1 MLLEDGCKFG
11 ASNVKAD
18 CARAITGQWSSA
30 VQISGDHA
38 KVPPEGRARYD
49 GRPSSAMECTS
60 CKRTLEKAKFSKSQ
74 QGKGAARRCK
84 GCCEG
89 SSGEAVELFQS
100 VLDDKTMSQASRD
113 FAMMRMCEP
122 TPLPGVVSRGGGG
135 HQHEVIST
143 MKESDQVLKGEA
155 RSRRTAE
162 QYEETKDSER
172 SADAFNL
179 WGQVVLLELNRISP
193 TKAAEI
199 IKVHG
204 ELPTEHEAVSA
215 AAHASMLNE
224 TMCTPKVAPVSSRP
238 GHFSAFEGMPAL
250 ATAAQRIASD
260 QGESDVARADACCVL
275 SYLEC
280 CNRPPDHK
288 KAIKTLTRAIKLR
301 PNSGLQLD
309 RRAGLHAANRDF
321 ESALADL
328 VRARSLFDGPHAAH
342 LRHVATG
349 NIGKCYHRLGQS
361 QKAIPELE
369 KYVEAAFSGPLE
381 TVLTDRDRG
390 HAIVAQYML
399 VDLLGS
405 SGKRAEARVESRVD
419 G

>member
-49 GRPSSAMECTS
+49 GRPSSAMECAS

-89 SSGEAVELFQS
+89 RSGEAVELFQS

-113 FAMMRMCEP
+113 LAMMRMCEP
-122 TPLPGVVSRGGGG
+122 MPLPETVRRGDRE
-135 HQHEVIST
+135 HIST
-143 MKESDQVLKGEA
+143 MNEDDQVLKGEA
-155 RSRRTAE
+155 RSGRTEE
-162 QYEETKDSER
+162 QYQETKDSAK
-172 SADAFNL
+172 SADAFML
-179 WGQVVLLELNRISP
+179 WGQVVVLEMSRISP
-193 TKAAEI
+193 AKRAEMLER
-199 IKVHG
+199 HG
-204 ELPTEHEAVSA
+204 KIPTEHEAVSA
-215 AAHASMLNE
+215 AAHSSMLNE
-224 TMCTPKVAPVSSRP
+224 TMCSPKVAPVSSRP

-250 ATAAQRIASD
+250 AAAAQRIASD
-260 QGESDVARADACCVL
+260 KGESDVARADACCVL

-280 CNRPPDHK
+280 CNRPPDNK

-301 PNSGLQLD
+301 PNSGLQFD
-309 RRAGLHAANRDF
+309 RRAGLHAANGDF
-321 ESALADL
+321 PSALADL

-342 LRHVATG
+342 LRHEATG
-349 NIGKCYHRLGQS
+349 NIGKCYHQLEQS

-390 HAIVAQYML
+390 HAIVAQYFL
-399 VDLLGS
+399 VELLGN
-405 SGKRAEARVESRVD
+405 SGKRAEARVESRAY